1 MPGSRAAGFDGMKQ
15 LRVSARESDVLLP
28 EPAAFRQQDKDTDE
42 RDQQTWAGNTWDRE
56 HQTDSDQPDGR
67 RPSRDPL
74 REPVEIYPGDSN
86 ASVA

>member
-15 LRVSARESDVLLP
+15 LRVPARESDVLLP
-28 EPAAFRQQDKDTDE
+28 EPAAFRQQDKDTNE
-42 RDQQTWAGNTWDRE
+42 RDQQTWAGNTGDRE
-56 HQTDSDQPDGR
+56 HQTYGDQTDGR

-74 REPVEIYPGDSN
+74 GEPENVYPGDSK